1 MRALAF
7 LVLLPIAACADV
19 ALSVDAAWY
28 EADAKG
34 GVLHYQVRTN
44 LPDRAILE
52 VSLES
57 RFESVTGP
65 LVRVAA
71 RGRTEVKGGACTAK
85 IDEFPI
91 PVPAGCYALVVSVS
105 AKQRDEV
112 EEALGGQTKPVVERQ
127 VYVGGPNEMVEAL
140 GREIEGLSAAL
151 KQVQTLTTS
160 LDGWIDLSNKG
171 KLGEKG
177 AEYAAWRQ
185 GARKAI
191 DDLVEQSA
199 IFHDKYPTHFPSCY
213 AGLSDVALNLGD
225 HESSL
230 WRSAQGKT
238 QGNDPEAQKVKS
250 AAYVEKKLGE
260 LRFKFVWEAAFALA
274 DVPAALAGMAAPDS
288 GLPKRD
294 DWGPWKR
301 DLEFAVGAFEKLAKQ
316 VAPSSADRK
325 VRALDIEAP
334 LPKESADD
342 AKRSANER
350 RGKAIAAIAGS
361 IEAASKGL
369 KGLIAAADAAV
380 GSDAQA
386 LPAGLKRQR
395 DELITAQ
402 EALRAD
408 MRTFSVR

>member
-1 MRALAF
+1 MRT
-7 LVLLPIAACADV
+7 LLLLLSLCVSVRAEV
-19 ALSVDAAWY
+19 ALTVDAAWY
-28 EADAKG
+28 EPDAKG

-44 LPDRAILE
+44 LPDRALLE

-57 RFESVTGP
+57 RFDSVAGP

-71 RGRTEVKGGACTAK
+71 RGRAEVKGGACTAK

-91 PVPAGCYALVVSVS
+91 AVPAGRYALVVAVS
-105 AKQRDEV
+105 AKQRDDV
-112 EEALGGQTKPVVERQ
+112 EEALGNQAKPVVEKQ

-140 GREIEGLSAAL
+140 GHEMEGLSAAL

-160 LDGWIDLSNKG
+160 LDGWIDLSNQK

-185 GARKAI
+185 AARKAI

-260 LRFKFVWEAAFALA
+260 LRFKFVWEASFALA
-274 DVPAALAGMAAPDS
+274 DVPATLAGMAAPDS
-288 GLPKRD
+288 GLAKRD
-294 DWGPWKR
+294 EWGPWKR
-301 DLEFAVGAFEKLAKQ
+301 ELEAAVGALEKLATQ
-316 VAPSSADRK
+316 VAPASHERT
-325 VRALDIEAP
+325 VHALDVDAS

-342 AKRSANER
+342 AKRQAGER
-350 RGKAIAAIAGS
+350 RGKAVAAVGGS
-361 IEAASKGL
+361 SEAASKGL
-369 KGLIAAADAAV
+369 KGLIATVDAAV
-380 GSDAQA
+380 GADAQA

-395 DELITAQ
+395 DELVATQ
-402 EALRAD
+402 EALRVD
-408 MRTFSVR
+408 LRTFALK